1 MFLEILSLTLL
12 GITAGI
18 FTGLIPGIHVN
29 NVCVALLGF
38 GSVFIAYDIPA
49 HAVASFI
56 IAMAVTHTVLDFIP
70 SIFLGAPEGAT
81 ALSVLPGHRLLL
93 RGKGLEALYLT
104 VLGGVW
110 VTLIFVLL
118 SPVLILALPAFYGAI
133 KSYIHLILLAIL
145 VVMIATERKNRRWAL
160 LVVILSG
167 ILGLLLWDNPVAPL
181 TILFFPLFTG
191 LFGIPTLLVS
201 LGEKSIIPPQE
212 SWIGV
217 IDRDLVVSGVVKS
230 FFSSLLVGTLPGV
243 GASQATVMAQE
254 ITRKRDAR
262 EFLVSVG
269 GINTAVAIFS
279 ILSLYTI
286 DKARSGAAVAIGR
299 FLEDFGL
306 NELVLLISVALIAIS
321 VSSLLALFIG
331 KRFLHLITRI
341 PYHRISVFIIGMLVL
356 LVLLIT
362 GPFGLLVLFTATSL
376 GLVAPLTGI
385 KRSHLMGVLLVPLII
400 FYAGVVI

>member
-1 MFLEILSLTLL
+1 MFFEILSFTLL
-12 GITAGI
+12 GIAAGI

-29 NVCVALLGF
+29 NVCAGLLGV
-38 GSVFIAYDIPA
+38 GSLFIAYNIPS
-49 HAVASFI
+49 HAIASFI
-56 IAMAVTHTVLDFIP
+56 ISLAITHTILDFIP

-93 RGKGLEALYLT
+93 QGKGLEALYLT

-118 SPVLILALPAFYGAI
+118 SPLLIVALPIFYGAI
-133 KSYIHLILLAIL
+133 KSHIHLILLAIL
-145 VVMIATERKNRRWAL
+145 LVMIATERKNRRWAL
-160 LVVILSG
+160 LVVIFSG

-181 TILFFPLFTG
+181 TILFFPIFTG

-201 LGEKSIIPPQE
+201 LRERNIIPPQE
-212 SWIGV
+212 SWIGL
-217 IDRDLVVSGVVKS
+217 IDNKLVMSGVIKS

-243 GASQATVMAQE
+243 GASQATVLAQE
-254 ITRKRDAR
+254 ITKKRDAR

-299 FLEDFGL
+299 FLENFGI
-306 NELVLLISVALIAIS
+306 NELILLISVALIAIS
-321 VSSLLALFIG
+321 ISSLLTIFIG
-331 KRFLHLITRI
+331 KRFLHRITRI

-356 LVLLIT
+356 LVMLIT
-362 GPFGLLVLFTATSL
+362 GPFGLLVLLTATSL
-376 GLVAPLTGI
+376 GLIAPLTGI
-385 KRSHLMGVLLVPLII
+385 KRSHLMGVLLVPLIM

>member
-1 MFLEILSLTLL
+1 L
-12 GITAGI
+12 
-18 FTGLIPGIHVN
+18 V
-29 NVCVALLGF
+29 
-38 GSVFIAYDIPA
+38 
-49 HAVASFI
+49 
-56 IAMAVTHTVLDFIP
+56 
-70 SIFLGAPEGAT
+70 
-81 ALSVLPGHRLLL
+81 
-93 RGKGLEALYLT
+93 
-104 VLGGVW
+104 
-110 VTLIFVLL
+110 FVLA
-118 SPVLILALPAFYGAI
+118 SPVLILALPVFYGMI
-133 KSYIHLILLAIL
+133 KSHIHLILLAIL

-160 LVVILSG
+160 LVVVLSG

-212 SWIGV
+212 SWIGA
-217 IDRDLVVSGVVKS
+217 IDRKLVVGGVIKS

-243 GASQATVMAQE
+243 GASQATVLAQE
-254 ITRKRDAR
+254 ITRKRDAG

-286 DKARSGAAVAIGR
+286 DKARSGAAVAIGS
-299 FLEDFGL
+299 FLEGFGI

-341 PYHRISVFIIGMLVL
+341 PYHRISIFIIGMLVL
-356 LVLLIT
+356 LVLWIT

-400 FYAGVVI
+400 FYAGVVF